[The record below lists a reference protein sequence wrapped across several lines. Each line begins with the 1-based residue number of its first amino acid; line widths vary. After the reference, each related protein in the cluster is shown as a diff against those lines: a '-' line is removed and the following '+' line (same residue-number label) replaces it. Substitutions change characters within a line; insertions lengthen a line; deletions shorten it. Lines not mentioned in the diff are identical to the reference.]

1 MKMHQSTLL
10 GLFVLLSAL
19 SGSYCGKVLVVPAD
33 GSHWINM
40 KVLIVELHSKGHNI
54 TVVRGSNS
62 WYIEEESPY
71 YTSITVDIGEFDSD
85 FWMMLLPRLLQIKRH
100 GKSFWSEIE
109 IAQEIFSRFSEVHQQ
124 MCNMTA
130 MIFENDIL
138 MNSLENGKYDL
149 VLTDPAFG
157 GGVLLAH
164 RLGLPLVLNVR
175 WTMYGEGHFVVAP
188 SPLSYIPIPA
198 LQLTDKMTFSQRV
211 MNVMVYMIFIYQNPK
226 FFGYHYQ
233 EFSQKY
239 FGPDVDFF
247 SLLRDADIWLMR
259 NDFTFEFPRPTMPNV
274 VYMGGFQC
282 KPAKPL
288 PDDLETFVQ
297 SSGEHGIIIM
307 TLGSVFG
314 QLLSEINDEIAAA
327 FAHLPQKVI
336 WRHTGPRP
344 ANLGNNTLIVDWLPQ
359 NDLLGHPQ
367 TKLFV
372 AHGGTNGVQ
381 EAIYHGVPIV
391 GLPISFDQPDNLS
404 RMQIAAA
411 FAHLPQKVIW
421 RHTGPRPAN
430 LGNNTLIVDWLPQN
444 DLLGHPQTKLFVAHG
459 GTNGVQEA
467 IYHGV
472 PIVGLPI
479 SFDQP
484 DNLSR
489 MQAKGTAKIVDI
501 ATLDRTV
508 FLEALKEVLHNPSYK
523 ENMQRLSKLHHD
535 QPMKPLDRAVFWI
548 EFVMRN
554 RGAPHLQTQAYRMSW
569 IEYHSIDV
577 ILSLLAIVLLVP
589 VSITFII
596 KLVWYK
602 GFYKNKAKN

>member
-62 WYIEEESPY
+62 WYIEEESPF

-109 IAQEIFSRFSEVHQQ
+109 IAQEIFSRFSEVHHQI
-124 MCNMTA
+124 CNMTA
-130 MIFENDIL
+130 MIFQNEIL

-211 MNVMVYMIFIYQNPK
+211 MNVMVYLIFTYQNPK

-239 FGPDVDFF
+239 FGPNVDFF
-247 SLLRDADIWLMR
+247 SLLQDADIWLMR

-288 PDDLETFVQ
+288 PDDLEKFVQ
-297 SSGEHGIIIM
+297 SSVEHGVIIM
-307 TLGSVFG
+307 SLGSVFG

-327 FAHLPQKVI
+327 FAQLPQKVI

-344 ANLGNNTLIVDWLPQ
+344 AKLGNNTLIVDWLPQ

-372 AHGGTNGVQ
+372 AHGGTNG
-381 EAIYHGVPIV
+381 I
-391 GLPISFDQPDNLS
+391 
-404 RMQIAAA
+404 
-411 FAHLPQKVIW
+411 
-421 RHTGPRPAN
+421 
-430 LGNNTLIVDWLPQN
+430 
-444 DLLGHPQTKLFVAHG
+444 
-459 GTNGVQEA
+459 QEA

-508 FLEALKEVLHNPSYK
+508 FLEAIKEVLHNPSYK
-523 ENMQRLSKLHHD
+523 ENMQKLSKLHHD

-554 RGAPHLQTQAYRMSW
+554 RGAPHLRTQAYRMSW